1 MDEIFKRRSVRRFAQ
16 KEVPDAQIQ
25 KILEAGMSAPS
36 AGNEQPWQFV
46 VIKKRQTLDEL
57 SEASPYARTLKGAPA
72 GILVLGDLSLERHKG
87 YWVQDCSACVQN
99 MLLEAVSLGLGAV
112 WLGIY
117 PLEERIAYIKQQFA
131 LPEQI
136 VPFAIVPVG
145 YPLDEMAPSNRY
157 NGSRV
162 HYESWK

>member
-16 KEVPDAQIQ
+16 KEVSDTQIQ

-36 AGNEQPWQFV
+36 AGNEQPWHFV
-46 VIKKRQTLDEL
+46 VIKDRKTLDEL

-87 YWVQDCSACVQN
+87 YWVQDCSACVEN
-99 MLLEAVSLGLGAV
+99 MLLEAVALGLGAV

-117 PLEERIAYIKQQFA
+117 PLEERIGYIKQQFG
-131 LPEQI
+131 LPEQV

-145 YPLDEMAPSNRY
+145 YPLDETVPSKRY
-157 NGSRV
+157 NASRV